1 MWWFT
6 INEVHALKT
15 SLIIAYNHYCI
26 LVSFNLKRCLIIAY
40 NHYCIL
46 VSFNLQHYIMR
57 RLESTLRNWPFLFGN
72 RTYQWQPLD
81 WTRQLETRNCTV
93 RTLQMIQN
101 CGQITSYIKNKISP
115 LREPIR
121 LASLLWAVRLHQ
133 FVVLILLSFSIC
145 FTTCKMANFGFTI

>member
-1 MWWFT
+1 MPKFAILHVVKHIEKDRRMRTTNWC
-6 INEVHALKT
+6 
-15 SLIIAYNHYCI
+15 SLTAQ
-26 LVSFNLKRCLIIAY
+26 SKDANLI
-40 NHYCIL
+40 
-46 VSFNLQHYIMR
+46 QHCVLYIMR

-93 RTLQMIQN
+93 RTLQMIQK

-133 FVVLILLSFSIC
+133 FVVLIRPVYPIGKF
-145 FTTCKMANFGFTI
+145 

>member
-26 LVSFNLKRCLIIAY
+26 LVSFNL
-40 NHYCIL
+40 
-46 VSFNLQHYIMR
+46 QHCVLYIMR

-93 RTLQMIQN
+93 RTLQMIQK